1 MTGALASPPDA
12 LFSLAQE
19 RTISMV
25 PISGRRLSLAR
36 TLPASAIPGLHPSL
50 PHLLRGNRFFS
61 LWFYPLVNSRLQ
73 MNGLMI
79 GRVVKA

>member
-1 MTGALASPPDA
+1 MTGALTLPLDI
-12 LFSLAQE
+12 LFSPGLV

-25 PISGRRLSLAR
+25 PITGRRPSLAHA
-36 TLPASAIPGLHPSL
+36 LPASAIPGLRPSL
-50 PHLLRGNRFFS
+50 PHLLRGNRFFF

-73 MNGLMI
+73 MNGLMD